1 WRADDGLALSSRN
14 MYLSESERAE
24 APALYQ
30 ALNTVADEVRGGHLD
45 IFQLEHKAMESLA
58 QRGWKPDYISIR
70 KRNDLQ
76 PPSAGDLAQGAELVV
91 LAAAKLGT
99 TRLIDNLEI

>member
-1 WRADDGLALSSRN
+1 
-14 MYLSESERAE
+14 MYLSPEERVE

-30 ALNTVADEVRGGHLD
+30 GLNFVANEIRGGHLD
-45 IFQLEHKAMESLA
+45 IFSVEREAMAQLAA
-58 QRGWKPDYISIR
+58 RGWKPDYISVR
-70 KRNDLQ
+70 KRIDLQ
-76 PPSAGDLAQGAELVV
+76 PPSAGDLAEGTELVV